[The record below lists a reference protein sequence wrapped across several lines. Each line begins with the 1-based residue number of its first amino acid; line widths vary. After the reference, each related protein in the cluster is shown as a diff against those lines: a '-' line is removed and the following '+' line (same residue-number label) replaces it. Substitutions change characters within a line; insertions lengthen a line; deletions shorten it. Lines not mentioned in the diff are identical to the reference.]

1 MEISQIKSNWITVRI
16 LFGTVTVARMSLSQ
30 ISARTIPSN
39 FIWHYQLV
47 CIGQFRLNKGCCW
60 FICSIG
66 RKKTAIVHGSF
77 FCEIFS
83 WVLSTYKS
91 LEFFGWN
98 VVTIFKFKCISVYAS
113 IWSIHMFGF
122 WIWSKQLVVRD
133 SSILLHPYWHKKR
146 CSDSSKKKRKA
157 WVGAEP

>member
-1 MEISQIKSNWITVRI
+1 MEISQTKSNKITVWI
-16 LFGTVTVARMSLSQ
+16 LFGTVRTTRMSLSYS
-30 ISARTIPSN
+30 SARTMPSN

-60 FICSIG
+60 ICTINF
-66 RKKTAIVHGSF
+66 KKTAIVHGSI

-98 VVTIFKFKCISVYAS
+98 IVTIFKFECLSVYQAFGAS
-113 IWSIHMFGF
+113 ICSVSRFGG
-122 WIWSKQLVVRD
+122 SR
-133 SSILLHPYWHKKR
+133 
-146 CSDSSKKKRKA
+146 
-157 WVGAEP
+157 